1 MPGSVAIVGAGPAGA
16 ALGYLLARRGI
27 DVRVLE
33 RQTDFDREFRGEGL
47 MPSGIDAIRQMGL
60 GDAFDALPQVSV
72 RRLRLFQERR
82 QIFELD
88 FEAITS
94 GPRFVSQ
101 PALLE
106 MFAKQ
111 ASQFGS
117 YRLDRGFT
125 VRDLLRDDDR
135 VVGVRGDHQGRS
147 VEVRACLVVG
157 ADGRASVVRKR
168 SSLDRMH
175 NEPAF
180 DVVWFQVPLPDFWDD
195 HVRFFLDRGHFAI
208 AFPSPHGGLQL
219 GWIIQKGS
227 FGELRRQ
234 SIEAWVEELRSHVPD
249 DLAEHLGHCGNELQR
264 PFLLD
269 VQCDHLDEWSEPG
282 VFLFGDAA
290 HPMSPVGGQGIN
302 IALRDSLVAANHL
315 VPALLQGEGIEA
327 ACRAVRD
334 ERLPEIR
341 TIQDL
346 QQRAPRVLF
355 QGSPAVRAAV
365 RYILP
370 LAARTGL
377 AQRVGAFLFRRFAE
391 GTTDVQLRV

>member
-1 MPGSVAIVGAGPAGA
+1 MPASVAIVGAGPAGA

-60 GDAFDALPQVSV
+60 GDAFDALPQVPV

-88 FEAITS
+88 LEVIAS

-106 MFAKQ
+106 MFAKE
-111 ASQFGS
+111 ASSFGS

-125 VRDLLRDDDR
+125 VRDLVREADR
-135 VVGVRGDHQGRS
+135 VVGVRGDHQGSS
-147 VEVRACLVVG
+147 VEVRADLVIG

-168 SSLDRMH
+168 SSLDRMQ

-208 AFPSPHGGLQL
+208 AFPSPHGGLQF

-227 FGELRRQ
+227 FGELRKR
-234 SIEAWVEELRSHVPD
+234 SIEAWVEALRSHVPEDLADHLGSCRD
-249 DLAEHLGHCGNELQR
+249 DLRR

-269 VQCDHLDEWSEPG
+269 VQCDHLSEWSEPG

-315 VPALLQGEGIEA
+315 VPALTQGEGIEQ
-327 ACRAVRD
+327 ACRAICD

-341 TIQDL
+341 SIQDL

-355 QGSPAVRAAV
+355 LGSPAVRAVV
-365 RYILP
+365 RHVLP
-370 LAARTGL
+370 IAARTGL
-377 AQRVGAFLFRRFAE
+377 AQRVGGFLFRRFAE
-391 GTTDVQLRV
+391 GTTDVRLRV